1 MKREETFETTTSKG
15 TLLEVTVR
23 IHNDDPHYH
32 NEERGSFE
40 IYDVKTGGDRV
51 YAEGGLWFDKYEGVN
66 YLRDY
71 DGVFELPEY
80 IMDKLV
86 EWGYSMDHI

>member
-1 MKREETFETTTSKG
+1 MKEETFNVTTSRG
-15 TLLEVTVR
+15 TELEVTVG
-23 IHNDDPHYH
+23 IK
-32 NEERGSFE
+32 NEGYGWFE
-40 IYDVKTGGDRV
+40 LYDVETGGERV
-51 YAEGGLWFDKYEGVN
+51 YAEGGLWFSKEGDTT

-86 EWGYSMDHI
+86 EMGYSMDWI

>member
-23 IHNDDPHYH
+23 IK

-51 YAEGGLWFDKYEGVN
+51 YAEGGLWFDKYEGVI

-86 EWGYSMDHI
+86 EWGYSMDDI